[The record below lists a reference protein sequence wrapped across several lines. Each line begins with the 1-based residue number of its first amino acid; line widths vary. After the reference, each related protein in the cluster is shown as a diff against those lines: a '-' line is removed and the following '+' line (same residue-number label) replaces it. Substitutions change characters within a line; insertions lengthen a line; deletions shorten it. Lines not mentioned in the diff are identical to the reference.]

1 MSIRLKLAI
10 ILFLSVLVTAIS
22 LGIVTVYELNQL
34 KEDFA
39 KEIKERIIK
48 GTKVSLKNNVLFAK
62 SVVEELL
69 KNPNIKNKK
78 EVIIDILTAMRY
90 GKNRD
95 GYFFAYTWDEKGN
108 YYFAFHGV
116 KTHLKNKKTNI
127 LKPDI
132 KGKVFRKE
140 LIEKAKEGGG
150 FVTYHYKKPS
160 TGKIVEKVAYST
172 YIPELNWVLVSG
184 AYFDDIEKRVNSVRD
199 YIASVV
205 KSILIQYVIISIIIL
220 IILIFVTYYFIDKL
234 VIKPIDEL
242 KLSVDYVIKNKDFTK
257 RIDIKTNDEISQIAD
272 TFNKLILNVN
282 EIIYEFKT
290 QFSSFVNTI
299 NDLVNNNK
307 FVVKKIEKETELI
320 DKATNLIDASTE
332 KLSNNFQ
339 NYEVIQRDIL
349 NIVEEVKK
357 IDDFISNLS
366 NKVSVT
372 LEQESEITNGMQTL
386 NGRMDDIKNILTTI
400 TEIADQTN
408 LLALNAAIEAARA
421 GEHGRGFAVVA
432 DEVRKLAERTQKSL
446 GEIKATIEVITQ
458 SVSTYANMMEQNRD
472 NFVEIEHMVHDI
484 DNKVTDIYNDTNE
497 IKNISIKIVDET
509 KETTKEL
516 EKVDSLMKEV
526 DKEANENVKTI
537 KKSSSIMEKV
547 KALINSLKQK
557 IEEFKV

>member
-1 MSIRLKLAI
+1 MSLKLKLI
-10 ILFLSVLVTAIS
+10 IVLFLSVLATAIS
-22 LGIVTVYELNQL
+22 LGVVTVYKLNQL
-34 KEDFA
+34 EKDF
-39 KEIKERIIK
+39 IKEVRENIIEQ
-48 GTKVSLKNNVLFAK
+48 TKVSLKNNVLFAK
-62 SVVEELL
+62 SVIQELL
-69 KNPNIKNKK
+69 KNPNIKNKE
-78 EVIIDILTAMRY
+78 EVVIDVLTAMRY
-90 GKNRD
+90 GKNKD

-140 LIEKAKEGGG
+140 LIEKAQKGGG

-160 TGKIVEKVAYST
+160 TGQIIEKVAYST

-184 AYFDDIEKRVNSVRD
+184 AYFDDIEKRINNIKNYV
-199 YIASVV
+199 ASLV
-205 KSILIQYVIISIIIL
+205 KSILIQYVIISIVIL
-220 IILIFVTYYFIDKL
+220 IILIFIAYYFIDKL
-234 VIKPIDEL
+234 VIQPINEL

-257 RIDIKTNDEISQIAD
+257 RIEIKTNDEISQIAD

-290 QFSSFVNTI
+290 QFSSFVNAI

-307 FVVKKIEKETELI
+307 FVVEKIEKETKLI
-320 DKATNLIDASTE
+320 DKATALIDTSTE
-332 KLSNNFQ
+332 KLSGNVQ
-339 NYEVIQRDIL
+339 NYEVIQKDIL

-357 IDDFISNLS
+357 IDDFISRLS
-366 NKVSVT
+366 NKISVT
-372 LEQESEITNGMQTL
+372 LEQESEIANGMQTL
-386 NGRMDDIKNILTTI
+386 NERMDDIKSILTTI

-458 SVSTYANMMEQNRD
+458 SVSNYANMMEENRN
-472 NFVEIEHMVHDI
+472 NFVEVESMVQDI
-484 DNKVTDIYNDTNE
+484 DNKVTEIYSETNE
-497 IKNISIKIVDET
+497 MKNISTKVINET

-526 DKEANENVKTI
+526 DKEANENVETI

-547 KALINSLKQK
+547 KSLINALKQK